1 MVAKGVWYIEH
12 QRHYINIQKDENDE
26 FIYYFLRKDNPL
38 KLKKHNMHFINKYN
52 KIAYGVCQH
61 PPHTAPPHT
70 FSRKTPHFSE
80 LEGFKQ
86 PPHTEYCTYRES
98 PTYPLTANR

>member
-52 KIAYGVCQH
+52 KIA
-61 PPHTAPPHT
+61 
-70 FSRKTPHFSE
+70 
-80 LEGFKQ
+80 
-86 PPHTEYCTYRES
+86 
-98 PTYPLTANR
+98 